1 MKRNT
6 YTSASKNYPVS
17 LFKVTFA
24 ILFFCFIGS
33 QATAQDA
40 SAGKTI
46 RGTVRFSED
55 NESAPGVNIYLKG
68 STAQGTYSDPKGQ
81 FEFPRQLKPGEILV
95 FSFIGRKTLEYIVPD
110 QIDGALEIVMG
121 PEYIEMVEDVL
132 VEGHDPSRSS
142 GFAGLFHRIKRD
154 R

>member
-1 MKRNT
+1 MKRNM

-17 LFKVTFA
+17 LFKVAFA
-24 ILFFCFIGS
+24 LLFFCFIGTRTS
-33 QATAQDA
+33 AQDA

-95 FSFIGRKTLEYIVPD
+95 FSFIGRKTFEYIVPA
-110 QIDGALEIVMG
+110 QIDGAVEIVMG

-132 VEGHDPSRSS
+132 VEGNDRPGSS
-142 GFAGLFHRIKRD
+142 SFAGVFR
-154 R
+154 